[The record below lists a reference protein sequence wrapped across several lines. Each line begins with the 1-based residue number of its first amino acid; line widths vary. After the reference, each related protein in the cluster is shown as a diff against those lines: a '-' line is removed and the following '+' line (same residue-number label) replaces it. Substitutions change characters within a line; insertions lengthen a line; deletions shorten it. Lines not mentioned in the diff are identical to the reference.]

1 MTIHFQQLILR
12 LQSYWADQGCAILQ
26 PYDMEVGAGTF
37 HTATFLR
44 AVGPEPWRAAYVQPS
59 RRPRD
64 GRYGDNPNR
73 LQHYY
78 QFQVVLKPSP
88 PDILDRY
95 LGSLR
100 VLGIDPAVNDV
111 RFVEDDWESPTLGAW
126 GLGWEVWLN
135 GMEVTQF
142 TYFQEVGSL
151 RCEPITG
158 EITYGLERLAMAQ
171 QRVESVYDLIWT
183 DGLRYR
189 DVFHQNEV
197 EQSVYN
203 FEEANVAGLSAHFD
217 HCEAEAK
224 RLIERR
230 LALPG
235 YEMVMKCSHSFNLLD
250 ARGAISVTERAA
262 MIGRVRSLAR
272 LVAQA
277 FQASREALGFPL
289 VASQKR
295 IEPASR
301 PAAEPL
307 GSAEGSHRSA
317 EPLGSAEGSHRSA
330 EPATGGDASDAL
342 LVEIFTEELPP
353 RSLEALSEHLG
364 TSVATQ
370 LLAMQLIDAQSRET
384 LCCFATPRRL
394 ALRLDR
400 VRAAG
405 PSREVLLKG
414 PSLKVGLGANG
425 QPTLA
430 LERWAERH
438 GAPLQ
443 ALERVVEGR
452 QEHFVFRT
460 TQSGVRLVDVL
471 EGVLASAIASL
482 PVARLMQYQL
492 ADGHSTVS
500 FVRPAH
506 RLIVLHGSQVLP
518 VRVLGLRADRITN
531 GHRFQASG
539 PIAIPHANDYE
550 ALLRDKGS
558 VVARLDERINLLR
571 AALNEAAR
579 DLGAQLGDQAAVE
592 SLLREVAALVEH
604 PAVYSGHFDTEFLE
618 VPQECLILTMRTHQK
633 CFPLFDASGR
643 LLPSF
648 LIVSNMRLN
657 DPALVIDGNQRVVR
671 PRLADARFFFQQD
684 RKVPLASRVAPLAEV
699 LYHARLGTQHERMQR
714 VESIAAWLAAACG
727 VDQALAQRAA
737 QLAKTDLLT
746 LMVGEFPELQGIMGA
761 HYARLD
767 GEEPALARALSEQY
781 LPRFAGDA
789 LPETPLGTV
798 LALAEKTETLCGL
811 FGIGQTPSGD
821 KDPFALRRQALG
833 IVRML
838 IDGKVRVDWRELL
851 EQGFNALGAR
861 LTNPTAARDL
871 QQFVEDR
878 LLGHLREQDWPAD
891 AVQAV
896 LALKPG
902 QLVDIP
908 PRLEAV
914 VGFRALGASQAL
926 AAANKRIANL
936 LRRADQDSRGP
947 GSASPQ
953 ENAFVEFA
961 ERQLWHAVVA
971 IAPPIDRHL
980 EAGNYSA
987 ALRELATLREPVDQ
1001 LFDQVMVMAED
1012 AVLRRN
1018 RLALLA
1024 HLHRLMNRV
1033 ADLSLLAA

>member
-1 MTIHFQQLILR
+1 MSIHFQQLILR
-12 LQSYWADQGCAILQ
+12 LQSYWAHQGCAILQ

-64 GRYGDNPNR
+64 GRFGENPNR

-88 PDILDRY
+88 PDIVERY

-111 RFVEDDWESPTLGAW
+111 RLVEDDWESPTLGAW

-171 QRVESVYDLIWT
+171 QRVESVYDLVWT

-262 MIGRVRSLAR
+262 MIGRVRNLAR

-277 FQASREALGFPL
+277 FYDSRQALGFPMT
-289 VASQKR
+289 ASQGGA
-295 IEPASR
+295 ETAVPS
-301 PAAEPL
+301 AAEPL
-307 GSAEGSHRSA
+307 VHEGARLQAA
-317 EPLGSAEGSHRSA
+317 EPEAGEEAG
-330 EPATGGDASDAL
+330 DAL

-353 RSLEALSEHLG
+353 RSLQALSEHLG
-364 TSVATQ
+364 ASVATQ
-370 LLAMQLIDAQSRET
+370 LLAMQLIDAQARET

-394 ALRLDR
+394 ALRLAR
-400 VRAAG
+400 VLPVG
-405 PSREVLLKG
+405 PNREVVLKG
-414 PSLKVGLGANG
+414 PSLKVGLDENG
-425 QPTLA
+425 RPTLA
-430 LERWAERH
+430 LERWAHRH

-443 ALERVVEGR
+443 ALERAVEGR
-452 QEHFVFRT
+452 QEHFVFRSN
-460 TQSGVRLVDVL
+460 QSGARLADIL

-506 RLIVLHGSQVLP
+506 RLIVLHGSRVLP
-518 VRVLGLRADRITN
+518 VRVLGLRADRITE

-539 PIAIPHANDYE
+539 TIAIAHANDYE

-558 VVARLDERINLLR
+558 VVARLEDRVNLIR
-571 AALNEAAR
+571 AALDEAAQG
-579 DLGAQLGDQAAVE
+579 LNAQLGDPASVE
-592 SLLREVAALVEH
+592 ALLREVAALVEH
-604 PAVYSGHFDTEFLE
+604 PTVYTGQFDPEFLE
-618 VPQECLILTMRTHQK
+618 VPQECLILTMRSHQK
-633 CFPLFDASGR
+633 YFPLFDPSGR
-643 LLPSF
+643 LLPNF
-648 LIVSNMRLN
+648 LIVSNMHLSN
-657 DPALVIDGNQRVVR
+657 PALVIDGNQRVVR

-684 RKVPLASRVAPLAEV
+684 KKVPLESRVASLAEV
-699 LYHARLGTQHERMQR
+699 LYHARLGTQHERMRR
-714 VESIAAWLAAACG
+714 VASIAAWLAAACG
-727 VDQALAQRAA
+727 LDQALALRAA
-737 QLAKTDLLT
+737 KLAKTDLLT
-746 LMVGEFPELQGIMGA
+746 QMVGEFPELQGIMGA
-761 HYARLD
+761 YYARLD
-767 GEEPALARALSEQY
+767 GEDPELAQALSEQY

-821 KDPFALRRQALG
+821 KDPFALRRHALG

-838 IDGKVRVDWRELL
+838 IDRKLRIDWRELL
-851 EQGFNALGAR
+851 DQGFDALGAR
-861 LTNPTAARDL
+861 RTNPTAAHDL

-878 LLGHLREQDWPAD
+878 LLGHLREQDWPSD
-891 AVQAV
+891 VVQAV
-896 LALKPG
+896 LALKPA
-902 QLVDIP
+902 QLADIP

-914 VGFRALGASQAL
+914 AGFRALGAGQAL

-936 LRRADQDSRGP
+936 LRRADQDSC
-947 GSASPQ
+947 ASGNVSPHKD
-953 ENAFVEFA
+953 AFVELA
-961 ERQLWHAVVA
+961 ERQLWNAVVA
-971 IAPPIDRHL
+971 IEPPIDQHL
-980 EAGNYSA
+980 EAGNYTA
-987 ALRELATLREPVDQ
+987 ALRELSTLREPVDQ

-1018 RLALLA
+1018 RLSLLA

-1033 ADLSLLAA
+1033 ADLSHLTS